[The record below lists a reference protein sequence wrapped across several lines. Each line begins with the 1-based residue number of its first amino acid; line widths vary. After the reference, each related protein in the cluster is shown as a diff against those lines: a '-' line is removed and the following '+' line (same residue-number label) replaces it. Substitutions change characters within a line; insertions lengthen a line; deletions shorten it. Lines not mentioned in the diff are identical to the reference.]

1 MEFSKTYKDSSAEI
15 MELLPVN
22 MSVFANHNLGWR
34 SGKFDV
40 GKYLLDSEIRYSK
53 AYEVLS
59 KENAKKVLDVGGFLG
74 AFPLT
79 LQKLGHQ
86 VTIAEKFSYYGNALD
101 RVKNHLLAN
110 GVGVLDVD
118 FTGFSGDI
126 EDLAETF
133 DGVTCMAVAEHLAH
147 SPKILMENISCVLV
161 KHGTLVFEVPN
172 LAFWPRRYSFFFRG
186 ESVMAPIE
194 DVYHSS
200 IPFTGHHREYT
211 LKDARYVVAEGGF
224 SIVKEETCNYSIN
237 MGSLWHLIKFA
248 PAILFKEWAEVLLM
262 HCRKNG

>member
-1 MEFSKTYKDSSAEI
+1 MEFSKIYKDTAAEI
-15 MELLPVN
+15 IELLPAN
-22 MSVFANHNLGWR
+22 LSIFANHNLGWR

-40 GKYLLDSEIRYSK
+40 RKYLLDSEIRYSK

-59 KENAKKVLDVGGFLG
+59 KENSTKILDVGGFLG

-79 LQKLGHQ
+79 LHKLGHQ
-86 VTIAEKFSYYGNALD
+86 VTIAEKFGYYGNALD

-110 GVGVLDVD
+110 GVGVVDVD
-118 FTGFSGDI
+118 FTGFSDDI
-126 EDLAETF
+126 EDLAATF

-147 SPKILMENISCVLV
+147 SPKILMENISRVLV
-161 KHGTLVFEVPN
+161 NHGTLIFEVPN
-172 LAFWPRRYSFFFRG
+172 LAFWPRRYTFFFRG

-200 IPFTGHHREYT
+200 VPFTGHHREYT
-211 LKDARYVVAEGGF
+211 LKDARYVVAESGF
-224 SIVKEETCNYSIN
+224 SIVKEETYNYSIK

-262 HCRKNG
+262 HCTKNG